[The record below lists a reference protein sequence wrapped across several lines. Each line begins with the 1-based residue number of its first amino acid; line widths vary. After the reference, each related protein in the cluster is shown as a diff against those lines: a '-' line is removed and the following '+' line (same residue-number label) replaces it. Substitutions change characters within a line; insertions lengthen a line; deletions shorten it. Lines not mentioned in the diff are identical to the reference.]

1 MQPRQLVLLLFLL
14 VVGAFYFQEY
24 TPTTYVWNIDPA
36 LVRQIAPPL
45 RAVLTMHLLLL
56 GGLGIAGFGAL
67 SRPSRRQ
74 RWMFLLLLSGGWVL
88 AEQLL
93 QSYLAVEYYAVW
105 KYEFKTEEYSEPVPS
120 VINTD
125 VLALLLHDV
134 RNVAEPVRIR
144 SKLALMLGEA
154 RMQAAYP
161 MLAEI
166 VHNAR
171 QNPYLRFH
179 CLKSLR
185 RLRPQQFSTVLA
197 TVPADS
203 ALMLYQ
209 KYK

>member
-1 MQPRQLVLLLFLL
+1 MRPRQLTLLLFLL
-14 VVGAFYFQEY
+14 VVGAFYVQEY
-24 TPTTYVWNIDPA
+24 APATYVWNNDPA

-45 RAVLTMHLLLL
+45 RTLLTMHLLLL

-67 SRPSRRQ
+67 SRPSRQQ
-74 RWMFLLLLSGGWVL
+74 RWLFLLLLGGGWVL

-93 QSYLAVEYYAVW
+93 QSYLAAEYYVAW
-105 KYEFKTEEYSEPVPS
+105 KYEFRTEEYSEPVPS
-120 VINTD
+120 VVNAD

-134 RNVAEPVRIR
+134 RSTTEPVRIR

-154 RMQAAYP
+154 QIQAAYP
-161 MLAEI
+161 ALAAI
-166 VHNAR
+166 AYDAR

-185 RLRPQQFSTVLA
+185 RLRPQQFQAVLA

-203 ALMLYQ
+203 ALMLYR
-209 KYK
+209 KYQ